1 MGCRVHAIGVEARR
15 VKVVER
21 GARHT
26 VRLVSARGR
35 DHRGGVVRGRDVL
48 FPPAVLGDE
57 AFVVR
62 DVENVGRVRED
73 GVFLLELRFLVDGEL
88 PRCGDGGVE
97 WEGKFDFIH
106 DGIFDFSLGFSLGF
120 GRRGVRVKGAGHSGV

>member
-1 MGCRVHAIGVEARR
+1 MSRP
-15 VKVVER
+15 
-21 GARHT
+21 RH
-26 VRLVSARGR
+26 RGR
-35 DHRGGVVRGRDVL
+35 SAPGQGRRAGCEAHRPSCVGAGQGPSGRRGPRDVL